1 MNKNELIQ
9 MVADDAGVSKLQ
21 ASKAVKSLVKAIQ
34 GAVQDGS
41 KITLTGLGTFR
52 SKPRKGRMGR
62 NPKTGTQ
69 VPVPAGRKVSFKPS
83 GVLRRFLN
91 PAKVS

>member
-1 MNKNELIQ
+1 MTKNELIQ
-9 MVADDAGVSKLQ
+9 KVASNAKISKQ
-21 ASKAVKSLVKAIQ
+21 EASRAVKELVKAIQ
-34 GAVQDGS
+34 GSIQDGS

-69 VPVPAGRKVSFKPS
+69 VPVPPGRKVSFKPS